1 METHGGPSGSLT
13 LLGAFIAF
21 TVANLIHNNFGL
33 DPAIVPAA
41 LLVGLYWWR
50 RRRGLLWGAVLVI
63 AVPAFLFLR
72 WRALTDPGDTLRF
85 LNHLTLFAAGAL
97 AIATAAL
104 SLLSSRRRA
113 RPS

>member
-1 METHGGPSGSLT
+1 MEAHAGLTGSRT

-21 TVANLIHNNFGL
+21 TVANLIHNDFGL

-50 RRRGLLWGAVLVI
+50 RRRGLLWGAVLMI
-63 AVPAFLFLR
+63 AVPAFFFLR
-72 WRALTDPGDTLRF
+72 WRALADPWDTLRF
-85 LNHLTLFAAGAL
+85 LNHLALFTAGAL
-97 AIATAAL
+97 AVATAAL

-113 RPS
+113 RPL